1 MTSTTPTRIAQVAI
15 RVGDLA
21 RAKHFYG
28 DQLGLPHLFDAPPG
42 LAFFQCGETRLM
54 LSAVEGEQRASG
66 TVLYYGVDDVGDTHR
81 VLAAQGVAFEEEP
94 HQIAEVEG
102 RPIWLA
108 VCRDSEGNYVGL
120 ING

>member
-1 MTSTTPTRIAQVAI
+1 MTSTTPTRIAQVALH
-15 RVGDLA
+15 VGDLA

-28 DQLGLPHLFDAPPG
+28 DQLGLQHLFDAPPA

-54 LSAVEGEQRASG
+54 LSAVEGAERGAG
-66 TVLYYGVDDVGDTHR
+66 TILYYGVDNVRDVHR
-81 VLAAQGVAFEEEP
+81 ALVSRGVAFEEEP

-102 RPIWLA
+102 RAIWMA
-108 VCRDSEGNYVGL
+108 VCHDGGGNYVGL